1 VVKIAAYWFGT
12 GPEER
17 RGGERGVVG
26 GAPSLPLARDQHGE
40 DGGSGEL
47 VPCKFSQPKWRGF
60 KEDDIKKGAEGGGDW
75 YRVRHP
81 LCFFFSDVFFL
92 YFFNIRLPYVYAL
105 RSVFIVQESHHV

>member
-17 RGGERGVVG
+17 RGGG

-47 VPCKFSQPKWRGF
+47 VSCKFSQPKWRGF
-60 KEDDIKKGAEGGGDW
+60 EEEDIKKGAEGGGDR
-75 YRVRHP
+75 YRVHHP
-81 LCFFFSDVFFL
+81 LCLFVFFL
-92 YFFNIRLPYVYAL
+92 VMCFFYIFLIFASPMCM
-105 RSVFIVQESHHV
+105 H

>member
-1 VVKIAAYWFGT
+1 MVKIAAYWFGT

-17 RGGERGVVG
+17 RGGGG
-26 GAPSLPLARDQHGE
+26 GAPSLPLARDQYGE

-47 VPCKFSQPKWRGF
+47 VSCKFSQPKWRGF
-60 KEDDIKKGAEGGGDW
+60 EEEDIKKGAEGGGDW
-75 YRVRHP
+75 YRVHHP
-81 LCFFFSDVFFL
+81 LCLFVFCFSDVFFL